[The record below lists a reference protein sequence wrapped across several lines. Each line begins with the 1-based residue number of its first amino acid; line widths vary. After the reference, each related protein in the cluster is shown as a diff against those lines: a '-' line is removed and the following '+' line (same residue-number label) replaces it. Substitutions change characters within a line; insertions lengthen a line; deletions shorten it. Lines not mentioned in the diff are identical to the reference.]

1 MYLFIIK
8 LSGVFLGVVARSLLP
23 WLRKL
28 RDNEIQGFDRR
39 YLISAFASFIIC
51 FIITLLIFPH
61 FTPPTSPAPQPA
73 SNVTNLSR
81 FSNPSSSSNLSDHS
95 GSSGSPETATPSSSP
110 SFEDYFKLFCLA
122 FGFGFGF
129 DGIIKEAG
137 QWLRLYRRRLVTA
150 PPSSS

>member
-1 MYLFIIK
+1 MTEFLVKFFGV
-8 LSGVFLGVVARSLLP
+8 LSGVVARSLLP

-28 RDNEIQGFDRR
+28 RDNEIQSFDRR
-39 YLISAFASFIIC
+39 YLISAIASFIIC

-61 FTPPTSPAPQPA
+61 FTSPEGAGSWSAPA
-73 SNVTNLSR
+73 
-81 FSNPSSSSNLSDHS
+81 FSNPSASSD
-95 GSSGSPETATPSSSP
+95 SPQTAIPSPNP
-110 SFEDYFKLFCLA
+110 SLEDYFKLFCLA

-137 QWLRLYRRRLVTA
+137 QWLRFYRRRYHQPPN